1 MTGTWFPPAEVGSNV
16 ARRTAASGPP
26 ASASVCVIFAW
37 TVPGPKGRLVTFRR
51 DMEFPVSC
59 GRRRSDRDQPATNP
73 QTLRDITPCA
83 ERRYLLLRTTQGVHE
98 GRWVDPLGAE
108 GVDIGAESS
117 TGRSRSTS
125 ALASTRPVTLVTTR
139 HSASRRLTP
148 ATSACRRQH
157 ARTQGAPLIRPQGR
171 GAVSSE
177 GELAELVLL
186 LGSTHDE

>member
-1 MTGTWFPPAEVGSNV
+1 MTGPWFPPAEVGSNM

-51 DMEFPVSC
+51 DTEFPVSC

-108 GVDIGAESS
+108 GVDIGADH
-117 TGRSRSTS
+117 RSFEVDV
-125 ALASTRPVTLVTTR
+125 RPGFNTTR
-139 HSASRRLTP
+139 HPRDDAAQRVTP
-148 ATSACRRQH
+148 ADTRNTPLPPSARPYAGGTAHPTSRA
-157 ARTQGAPLIRPQGR
+157 GR
-171 GAVSSE
+171 GFLRGGARGARPLTRV
-177 GELAELVLL
+177 
-186 LGSTHDE
+186 DP